1 MRLGKPAVV
10 DEHAFGRG
18 VEAALEPVAVTRHRA
33 ENRELG
39 VEETEQGAVAEEA
52 FEPEIGAAQR
62 QMGPPPSAPARGGS
76 GSSGLSLA

>member
-1 MRLGKPAVV
+1 MV

-39 VEETEQGAVAEEA
+39 VEETEQGAVAE
-52 FEPEIGAAQR
+52 PC
-62 QMGPPPSAPARGGS
+62 
-76 GSSGLSLA
+76 